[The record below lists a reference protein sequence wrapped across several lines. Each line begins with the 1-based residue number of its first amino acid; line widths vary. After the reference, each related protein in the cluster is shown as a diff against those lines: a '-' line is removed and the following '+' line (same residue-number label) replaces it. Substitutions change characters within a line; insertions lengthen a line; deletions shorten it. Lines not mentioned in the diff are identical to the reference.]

1 MDGWVNMTKRHPGKK
16 IIKTAQDDFKAK
28 FKKVKKPSDFK
39 TQLDFVRYVTE
50 VFDADLE
57 YDRTNREKGLEDA
70 QFATGDQWDKS
81 AKASRDAAKKPA
93 LVFNRLIAFIAQIV
107 GSRRLN
113 QTEIRVTADDNAHKK
128 IAKVRAGLTRN
139 IQKSKNAKFAFNKA
153 QENQIISGLGNFELA
168 LEYAHDDVFEQDIV
182 VNAIA
187 NTFSIVWDRFSQLPA
202 GKDSTHAAK
211 VRTMTRDDY
220 EREWPNASSA
230 AELTTATDLLGE
242 DIELGWVTDEDVR
255 VVDFWRVRTRR
266 KILALLREDTD
277 EGVTETV
284 VDVTDKEVEEYA
296 DKLVVNKQGQPLI
309 REVDSKYAEMYTINA
324 IEILEGPYELPIKR
338 VPFFRVPGWEL
349 NVGDKIVRFG
359 LVRFLKD
366 PQRLHNYWRSVIA
379 EKLVKAPKGNW
390 IADQAVVEGKEDQ
403 WRNSHNT
410 DDELL
415 TYDGAEGNAPERVD
429 PPAIEV
435 GLIQQADMA
444 SQDLRDIS
452 NIHEANLG
460 QRSNE
465 VSGKAIRERRDVGD
479 QGTSIYADNL
489 EGAMEECG
497 ESINDL
503 IPFAYDTART
513 IKVMGEEGEELS
525 PQVINDVSDAN
536 SVDMTVGKYSITSIT
551 GPSTATKRMESLE
564 SMLTMVNAMPD
575 TLAVA
580 ADKIIE
586 AQDWPGSP
594 EIARRL
600 RRTLPAGT
608 IEAKDMDEEQLAQA
622 QVDKQIQDAQAQKE
636 QQLFEAELR
645 EKNAKAELAE
655 QLSLKAKA
663 DTAKSFASI
672 DIDEINAIANIE
684 EGRIKT
690 VLEAADKFNAFTTP
704 EPEPNLPQT
713 PTLTDKPTGE

>member
-1 MDGWVNMTKRHPGKK
+1 MTRRHPGKK
-16 IIKTAQDDFKAK
+16 IIKTAQDDFRAK
-28 FKKVKKPSDFK
+28 FKKVKKPNDFK
-39 TQLDFVRYVTE
+39 TKLDFVRYVTE

-57 YDRTNREKGLEDA
+57 YDRTNREEGLDDA
-70 QFATGDQWDKS
+70 QFAAGDQWDKN
-81 AKASRDAAKKPA
+81 AKARRDNANKPA
-93 LVFNRLIAFIAQIV
+93 LVFNRLIAFIGQIV

-113 QTEIRVTADDNAHKK
+113 QTEIKVTADDNAHKK
-128 IAKVRAGLTRN
+128 TAKIRAGLIRN
-139 IQKSKNAKFAFNKA
+139 IQKSKSAKHAFNKA

-168 LEYAHDDVFEQDIV
+168 MKYAHDDVFEQDIV
-182 VNAIA
+182 IDAVPNA
-187 NTFSIVWDRFSQLPA
+187 FSIVWDRFSQLPA
-202 GKDSTHAAK
+202 GGDSTHAAK

-220 EREWPNASSA
+220 EREWPDASSA
-230 AELTTATDLLGE
+230 ADLTTATDLLGE
-242 DIELGWVTDEDVR
+242 GIEIGWVTEDDVR

-266 KILALLREDTD
+266 KIVALLREEKD
-277 EGVTETV
+277 EGVVEEV
-284 VDVTDKEVEEYA
+284 IDVTEMDVEEYA
-296 DKLVVNKQGQPLI
+296 DRLVVNKRGEPLI
-309 REVDSKYAEMYTINA
+309 REVDIRYAEMYTINA

-359 LVRFLKD
+359 LIRFLKD

-390 IADQAVVEGKEDQ
+390 IADQAVVDGKEDQ

-479 QGTSIYADNL
+479 QGTAIYSDNL
-489 EGAMEECG
+489 EGAQEECG
-497 ESINDL
+497 EAINDL

-513 IKVMGEEGEELS
+513 IKIMGEEGEELT
-525 PQVINDVSDAN
+525 PQVINDTTDQS
-536 SVDMTVGKYSITSIT
+536 SIDMTVGKYSITSIT
-551 GPSTATKRMESLE
+551 GPSTATKRIESLE

-586 AQDWPGSP
+586 AQDWAGAP

-608 IEAKDMDEEQLAQA
+608 IEAKDMDDEQIAQA
-622 QVDKQIQDAQAQKE
+622 QVDKQVQDAQAQKQE
-636 QQLFEAELR
+636 QLFQAELR

-663 DTAKSFASI
+663 DTAKAFASI

-684 EGRIKT
+684 AGRIRT

-704 EPEPNLPQT
+704 EPEPKLIST
-713 PTLTDKPTGE
+713 STDKPTGE